1 MTNSVLREVY
11 RKATSDT
18 LSTLIWSFQKKN
30 SSLSRHTKTL
40 KFTGELAF
48 VREVL
53 YRRIVNHLK
62 QTEIDN
68 KSDAVHG

>member
-1 MTNSVLREVY
+1 LVISE
-11 RKATSDT
+11 
-18 LSTLIWSFQKKN
+18 KN
-30 SSLSRHTKTL
+30 SSLSRHIKTL

-48 VREVL
+48 EREVL
-53 YRRIVNHLK
+53 YGRILNHLK